1 MANTKGRNGRRR
13 GRPSLIYGEY
23 EGEEWKEERKRP
35 SLRYGE
41 YEGEE
46 WEEERKTKL
55 EIWRIRRGGM
65 EGVEEDQVKDIGNN
79 KGRNGRRRGRDQA
92 CDMAKTKG
100 RNGRR
105 EDYQA

>member
-23 EGEEWKEERKRP
+23 EGEEWKEERKTKLDIWRIRRGGMEGGEEDQAKDMANTKGRNGRRRGRP

-46 WEEERKTKL
+46 WKEERKTKI

-65 EGVEEDQVKDIGNN
+65 EGGEEDQD
-79 KGRNGRRRGRDQA
+79 
-92 CDMAKTKG
+92 
-100 RNGRR
+100 
-105 EDYQA
+105 